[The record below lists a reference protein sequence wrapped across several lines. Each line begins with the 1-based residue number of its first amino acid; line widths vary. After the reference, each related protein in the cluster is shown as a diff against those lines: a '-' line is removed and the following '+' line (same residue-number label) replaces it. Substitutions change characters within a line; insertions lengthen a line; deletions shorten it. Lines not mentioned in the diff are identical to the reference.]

1 MPVPPPP
8 LQQLQRSWHRSQL
21 DKGTL
26 YSLLSVPALHS
37 AAMHSTLQP
46 FHIPIFLSVHIPLGG
61 PFKPVRLGGACNAAG
76 SFILTT
82 LTRPHAHRHRRQPHF
97 CGSFVL
103 TRTFR
108 ASSVRSTAHPHHGH
122 FIDPRRI
129 ICTPH
134 RWGRFPRLDL
144 LGQTSADFRA
154 LSDTVR
160 LCACTMPGA
169 VLGQAFQGVTPS
181 FHLSEYQFYETDL
194 FSKLLSIFLFFSQL
208 HA

>member
-37 AAMHSTLQP
+37 AAMRSMLQP
-46 FHIPIFLSVHIPLGG
+46 FHVPIFLSVHIPLGG

-82 LTRPHAHRHRRQPHF
+82 LTRPNAHRHRRQPHF

-108 ASSVRSTAHPHHGH
+108 ASSVRSTAHPHHGY
-122 FIDPRRI
+122 FIDPRPI
-129 ICTPH
+129 GNTIHLWTAFVCASIPL
-134 RWGRFPRLDL
+134 RLL
-144 LGQTSADFRA
+144 SADFTELLTVSVSAYTASRSLRA
-154 LSDTVR
+154 GVSGRYSIIPPVGLS
-160 LCACTMPGA
+160 
-169 VLGQAFQGVTPS
+169 VLQSYLIHLPFS
-181 FHLSEYQFYETDL
+181 FVPNL
-194 FSKLLSIFLFFSQL
+194 FS
-208 HA
+208 